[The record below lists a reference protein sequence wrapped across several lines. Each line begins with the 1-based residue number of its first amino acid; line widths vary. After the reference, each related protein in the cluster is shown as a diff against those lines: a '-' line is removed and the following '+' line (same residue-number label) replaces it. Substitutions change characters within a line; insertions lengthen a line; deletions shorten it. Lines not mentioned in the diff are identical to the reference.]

1 MIGAACLIDRSCGT
15 ANVGVD
21 LVSLAEMTI
30 ETYEE
35 SNIPS
40 WLNDIPISKP
50 GSRNLK

>member
-1 MIGAACLIDRSCGT
+1 MIDRSSGAAT
-15 ANVGVD
+15 VGVD

-40 WLNDIPISKP
+40 WLNEIPISKP